1 MIEFPASRGTT
12 SATTPER
19 PIGSAESAEQF
30 EALLIEQML
39 RSMRSAEGEGW
50 MGTGSD
56 ASGASLMEY
65 AEQEIS
71 RVIASGGGF
80 GLAKVVR
87 ESLTPRSDETPAA
100 AHTHPNR

>member
-1 MIEFPASRGTT
+1 MIEFPVSPNIT
-12 SATTPER
+12 SAIAPEKA
-19 PIGSAESAEQF
+19 IGAAESAEQF

-56 ASGASLMEY
+56 ASSSSLMEY

-71 RVIASGGGF
+71 RVIANGGGF

-87 ESLTPRSDETPAA
+87 ESLMPRSDGTPAA